1 MMQNSQIILIKRLEK
16 ADKHYVALKEYK
28 ALIEALEKKNNFYD
42 ETVFSTLE
50 ATQRAIL
57 DAYLKRFSSLQ
68 DFLGAKI
75 FPLLLEV
82 AGIGSGKMSEVLF
95 AMEKEQIIDSFENWI
110 ELREVRNDLEH
121 DYPDV
126 LEDALKELKFCVD
139 SFERLESYYLNSC
152 LFAKRFVNEII

>member
-1 MMQNSQIILIKRLEK
+1 MQNSQIILLKRLAK
-16 ADKHYVALKEYK
+16 ADKHYLALKEYK
-28 ALIEALEKKNNFYD
+28 TLIRVLEK
-42 ETVFSTLE
+42 ETDLYNEATFSTLQ
-50 ATQRAIL
+50 AAQRAIL

-68 DFLGAKI
+68 DFLGAKV

-82 AGIGSGKMSEVLF
+82 SGLGSTKMSEVLF

-121 DYPDV
+121 DYPDD

-139 SFERLESYYLNSC
+139 SFDRLESYYLNSRQ
-152 LFAKRFVNEII
+152 FAKRFVDAVI